1 MSDILGMSVHAQDNG
16 KFEKKNLTVEKSENF
31 WIQVDQIKTNRII
44 NTSIIIPIY
53 HSFFTQLNSDL
64 QKNR

>member
-53 HSFFTQLNSDL
+53 HRFFTQLNSDL